1 MITLRHWNYY
11 ENEQEKKN
19 SNNTRQF
26 FTQILERLSGVDLG
40 HIGARGGFVL
50 SVGSPSSQAG
60 GRGGG
65 DDSGRNKND
74 CLY

>member
-1 MITLRHWNYY
+1 MITLRHWNNY
-11 ENEQEKKN
+11 EIEQAKN
-19 SNNTRQF
+19 SNSTRHF
-26 FTQILERLSGVDLG
+26 FILILERLSGVDLG

-50 SVGSPSSQAG
+50 SVGSTSSQAG

-65 DDSGRNKND
+65 DDSGRNEND

>member
-1 MITLRHWNYY
+1 MKSS
-11 ENEQEKKN
+11 KKKNN

-50 SVGSPSSQAG
+50 SVGSTSSQAG